1 MLVHRQLTRDGH
13 READNREFFRA
24 SPSDVIKTILAIA
37 ENVGGLDV
45 PSSLAMGAAGGISP
59 NSPPWMTIESEADAY
74 YFGLGNCLQ
83 DYDEARKLY
92 LDAMRLGSSVACERV
107 GDIYHYGEGT
117 PQDDKEA
124 SRFYKEGARR
134 GNFFCHASMAVVY
147 ASDGQDENASKCW
160 QSFFN
165 QRDEVGASGF
175 AGWES
180 RYSRPAKG
188 RWYVLN
194 TYVGNEHT
202 LKANIERRIQSMN
215 MRDKIFRVVVPMEPD
230 LEFKDGRLAT
240 PVFPGYVLI
249 EMNWS
254 DQSWELVRSTPGV
267 TGFVGA
273 PDSGSKPFR

>member
-1 MLVHRQLTRDGH
+1 MAAGWIYVLVNSAMPGLVKVGKTTRDPLQRANELSGVTSVATPFVLAFQEYFADCDAAEMLVHRQLTRDGH

-117 PQDDKEA
+117 PQDDNRRCASTKKEQDA
-124 SRFYKEGARR
+124 ETFSPCIYGRGLRIRRPGRERLKVLAILLQSARR
-134 GNFFCHASMAVVY
+134 SRCKRLRWLG
-147 ASDGQDENASKCW
+147 
-160 QSFFN
+160 
-165 QRDEVGASGF
+165 
-175 AGWES
+175 ES
-180 RYSRPAKG
+180 I
-188 RWYVLN
+188 
-194 TYVGNEHT
+194 
-202 LKANIERRIQSMN
+202 LKAGER
-215 MRDKIFRVVVPMEPD
+215 
-230 LEFKDGRLAT
+230 A
-240 PVFPGYVLI
+240 
-249 EMNWS
+249 
-254 DQSWELVRSTPGV
+254 LVCVKHLCR
-267 TGFVGA
+267 
-273 PDSGSKPFR
+273 